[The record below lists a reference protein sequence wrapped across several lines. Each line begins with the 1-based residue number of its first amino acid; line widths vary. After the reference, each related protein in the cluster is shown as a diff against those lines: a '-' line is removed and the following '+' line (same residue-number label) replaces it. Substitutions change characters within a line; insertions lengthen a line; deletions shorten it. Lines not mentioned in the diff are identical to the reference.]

1 MDDGVNDRL
10 ERARARAA
18 EKKALDSR
26 LATVLRQK
34 KDRRA
39 SLEHLADRLRGAEA
53 DVLRAKVA
61 RDACAEDIE
70 KLSADE
76 TRLGERIAALG
87 DVASELDAALRDE
100 KAVLAAR
107 GRARTRNRTW
117 LTAKMGQSPLRFE
130 VG

>member
-1 MDDGVNDRL
+1 MDDGVNGRL

-34 KDRRA
+34 TDRRA
-39 SLEHLADRLRGAEA
+39 SLEHLDKQLRSKEA
-53 DVLRAKVA
+53 GVRRAKRA

-76 TRLGERIAALG
+76 ARLGERIAALG
-87 DVASELDAALRDE
+87 DVASEVAAALRLDAAD
-100 KAVLAAR
+100 VAAH
-107 GRARTRNRTW
+107 GRTRPRGRTW
-117 LTAKMGQSPLRFE
+117 LTAKLGQSLLRFE
-130 VG
+130 MR